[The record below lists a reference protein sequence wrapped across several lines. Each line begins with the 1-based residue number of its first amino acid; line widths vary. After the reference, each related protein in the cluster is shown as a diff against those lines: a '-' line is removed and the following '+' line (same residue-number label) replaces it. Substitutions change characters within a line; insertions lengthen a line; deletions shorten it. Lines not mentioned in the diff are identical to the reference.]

1 MAKNN
6 FYWKC
11 EFENSNGETVLK
23 TVYAK
28 TTRQAF
34 KYTYEMG
41 VRIGMSPKYETLREA
56 TDEEVKEFKTN
67 FENGVYIDE
76 AKESISL
83 MRLPRVRQKHLG

>member
-1 MAKNN
+1 MRNG
-6 FYWKC
+6 YWKC

-56 TDEEVKEFKTN
+56 TDEEVKEFK
-67 FENGVYIDE
+67 
-76 AKESISL
+76 KEINEEEIIEMKKPICIPDTYSIFS
-83 MRLPRVRQKHLG
+83 HFI

>member
-11 EFENSNGETVLK
+11 EFENTNGETVLK

-41 VRIGMSPKYETLREA
+41 VRIGMTPKYETLREA
-56 TDEEVKEFKTN
+56 TDEEVKKFK
-67 FENGVYIDE
+67 
-76 AKESISL
+76 KEIKKRIKKSTA
-83 MRLPRVRQKHLG
+83 

>member
-1 MAKNN
+1 MSKNN

-11 EFENSNGETVLK
+11 EFENANGETVTK

-41 VRIGMSPKYETLREA
+41 VRICMSPKYETLREA
-56 TDEEVKEFKTN
+56 TDEEVKEFK
-67 FENGVYIDE
+67 
-76 AKESISL
+76 KEIKK
-83 MRLPRVRQKHLG
+83 RVKNNLDS